1 MTLALTVRTGA
12 LAGRTF
18 TFDHAMISVG
28 RTPGAD
34 LQFDAQQDIDVSGKH
49 AEIVVIGSCVIMRDL
64 GSTNGTW
71 INGARLEED
80 SEIYDGDVI
89 AFGEHGPQVMVGQT
103 GRMRTGDAAPR
114 MSAPATRISSS
125 VNAPPPVVSPPSAPV
140 VPASVAPAPVAPA
153 PVAPSAK
160 PTPGRAPRNTQMR
173 IDAAVEKSTK
183 KLQYTI
189 VGVATV
195 LGLFAVGAY
204 AYGKKQSDDAIRAL
218 QAQVDS
224 SRLAYALAIA
234 DAKGK
239 AMGLDTVLTRFQREN
254 ERLRDQIGQGGD
266 GAHVEELKRQ
276 LDDSRRRGQLVMDA
290 AKVDFSVINEKSGKA
305 VALLIIEMPDGSR
318 SAATGFCVN
327 EKGLLV
333 TNRHAVRDAAMNSPT
348 RIAVL
353 FNETIGWQ
361 PAHLVR
367 TSEGDDDL
375 AVLQMDRPG
384 PYPVVA
390 GIASAGDSTKVGQ
403 PVALIGFPL
412 GIDAAQEGTGT
423 KIRAS
428 ASLGVGTVSKVLDR
442 PSLVQIDA
450 FATHGSS
457 GSPVFDARGFV
468 VGVVYGGPTEA
479 AGRIVYAVPAS
490 RLNAEL
496 AK

>member
-1 MTLALTVRTGA
+1 MALALSVRTGA
-12 LAGRTF
+12 LAGRSF

-28 RTPGAD
+28 RAPGSD
-34 LQFDAQQDIDVSGKH
+34 LQFDSQHDIDVSGKH
-49 AEIVVIGSCVIMRDL
+49 AEIVVIGSRVVMRDL

-71 INGARLEED
+71 INGVRLESD
-80 SEIYDGDVI
+80 SEIFDGDVI
-89 AFGEHGPQVMVGQT
+89 AFGEHGPQVMVAQT

-114 MSAPATRISSS
+114 PSAPATRVSSS
-125 VNAPPPVVSPPSAPV
+125 MGAPPPPAFVPSPPSAPV
-140 VPASVAPAPVAPA
+140 VPAV
-153 PVAPSAK
+153 
-160 PTPGRAPRNTQMR
+160 TPRSTQMR

-183 KLQYTI
+183 KLQYTM

-224 SRLAYALAIA
+224 TRAVYGLAIA

-239 AMGLDTVLTRFQREN
+239 AMGLDTVLARFQREN
-254 ERLRDQIGQGGD
+254 ERLREQIGQGGD

-305 VALLIIEMPDGSR
+305 VALLIVEMPDGSR

-327 EKGLLV
+327 EKGIV
-333 TNRHAVRDAAMNSPT
+333 ITNRHAVRDAAMNSPT

-353 FNETIGWQ
+353 FNETVGWM
-361 PAHLVR
+361 PAHLLR

-375 AVLQMDRPG
+375 AVLQVDRPG
-384 PYPVVA
+384 PFPVVA
-390 GIASAGDSTKVGQ
+390 GIASASDNTKVGQ

-412 GIDAAQEGTGT
+412 GIDAAQDGTGT

-428 ASLGVGTVSKVLDR
+428 ASLGVGTVSKTLDR
-442 PSLVQIDA
+442 LVQIDA

>member
-1 MTLALTVRTGA
+1 MPLALTVRTGA

-49 AEIVVIGSCVIMRDL
+49 AEIVVIGSRVVMRDL

-71 INGARLEED
+71 INGARLESD

-89 AFGEHGPQVMVGQT
+89 AFGEHGPQVMVSQT

-114 MSAPATRISSS
+114 ASAPATRVSSS
-125 VNAPPPVVSPPSAPV
+125 ARAPSGAMSPPSAPV
-140 VPASVAPAPVAPA
+140 VPAPVAPA
-153 PVAPSAK
+153 PAAPAPVVPSPK
-160 PTPGRAPRNTQMR
+160 VTPGHAPRSTQMR

-224 SRLAYALAIA
+224 TRAVYASVIA

-239 AMGLDTVLTRFQREN
+239 AMGLDTVLSRIQREN
-254 ERLRDQIGQGGD
+254 ERLREQLGQGGD

-276 LDDSRRRGQLVMDA
+276 LEDSRRRGQLVMDA

-305 VALLIIEMPDGSR
+305 VALLIVEMPDGSR

-327 EKGLLV
+327 EKGVLV

-353 FNETIGWQ
+353 FNETVGWQ

-367 TSEGDDDL
+367 TGDGDDDL

-390 GIASAGDSTKVGQ
+390 GIANAGDSTKVGQ

-412 GIDAAQEGTGT
+412 GTDAAQDGTGT

-428 ASLGVGTVSKVLDR
+428 ASLGVGTVSKTLER
-442 PSLVQIDA
+442 LTQIDA

-479 AGRIVYAVPAS
+479 AGRIVYAVPAA